1 MNPELDDLLRD
12 LAAEAP
18 PADSLARVRL
28 RVAER
33 LASRRRRLWFAWL
46 SVPVTA
52 ALALAWIL
60 GPSPAPPPLPPAP
73 VLARIAV
80 PSVRWPRVA
89 PATQSVPAPPPT
101 PAQRNGTIVAKF
113 QTDDPNVIV
122 YWFFDSK
129 PSGDLP

>member
-18 PADSLARVRL
+18 PADSLARVRT

-33 LASRRRRLWFAWL
+33 VAERRRRLWFAWIAA
-46 SVPVTA
+46 PATA

-60 GPSPAPPPLPPAP
+60 WPAPEPLPSPPEP

-80 PSVRWPRVA
+80 PSVRWPSVA
-89 PATQSVPAPPPT
+89 PATESVAAPLPI
-101 PAQRNGTIVAKF
+101 PAQRNEAIVAKF